1 MCSFYIHIKIKILS
15 NYSLTMNFIQ
25 HILYTMEDENFNAK
39 VLGKETSFY
48 TNILKEGQTKLRPYP
63 VLKF

>member
-1 MCSFYIHIKIKILS
+1 
-15 NYSLTMNFIQ
+15 
-25 HILYTMEDENFNAK
+25 MENENFNAK

-63 VLKF
+63 ILKF

>member
-1 MCSFYIHIKIKILS
+1 
-15 NYSLTMNFIQ
+15 
-25 HILYTMEDENFNAK
+25 MENENFNAK